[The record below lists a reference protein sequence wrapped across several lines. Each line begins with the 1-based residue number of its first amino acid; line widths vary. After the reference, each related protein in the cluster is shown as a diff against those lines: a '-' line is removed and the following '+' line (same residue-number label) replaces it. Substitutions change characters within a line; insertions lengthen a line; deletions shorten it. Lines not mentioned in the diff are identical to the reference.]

1 MRNQTPTSNA
11 MNTTLAASLAR
22 TLQAVAALATAEEV
36 FPGLK
41 TYAYGQDRRILTAIE
56 KQVKASLSNPT
67 AREDLETRLAEI
79 LETDA
84 TFDAKQFV
92 CRQLRLIG
100 SAKAVPKLGKLLTDP
115 RLSCMARYA
124 LESIPD
130 PSADQ
135 ALREALKTARGELL
149 IGVINSIG
157 QRADSAAVP
166 GLKLWLAFKDEQISA
181 AAAAALGRI
190 GGKKAMDALRIFAG
204 STEPRS
210 LDAVLRAADS
220 LLAEG
225 LTAKA
230 GRIYKTVYHN
240 FKVPLNARFAGLRG
254 WLKAQP
260 DQAERVIRD
269 LEKDDDERI
278 RLLAASLIQK
288 PVTPGLI
295 RK

>member
-1 MRNQTPTSNA
+1 MKPTKKTT
-11 MNTTLAASLAR
+11 NTSLALAGAG
-22 TLQAVAALATAEEV
+22 TAPASATAATTEEV
-36 FPGLK
+36 FPRLR
-41 TYAYGQDRRILTAIE
+41 TYAYGQDRRCLTVIE
-56 KQVKASLSNPT
+56 KQVKASFSNST
-67 AREDLETRLAEI
+67 AREDLETRLGEI

-100 SAKAVPKLGKLLTDP
+100 SARVVPKLAKLLTDP

-130 PSADQ
+130 PTADQ
-135 ALREALKTARGELL
+135 ALRDALKTTRGELL

-157 QRADSAAVP
+157 QRADKEAVP

-190 GGKKAMDALRIFAG
+190 GGPKAMDALRIFAG

-225 LTAKA
+225 LSVKA
-230 GRIYKTVYHN
+230 GRIYRTVYHN
-240 FKVPLNARFAGLRG
+240 LKASLTTRFAGLRG
-254 WLKAQP
+254 WLTAQP
-260 DQAERVIRD
+260 DQAERVIRA
-269 LEKDDDERI
+269 LEKDPDEQT
-278 RLLAASLIQK
+278 RLLAASLLQK
-288 PVTPGLI
+288 PFTPGLT